1 MKSKILFL
9 YKIESKGF
17 LDCLEW
23 NNFITRFPSFF
34 LGKSYVGLNNDLFNK
49 EKKFFVKPWHYLWA
63 MLCTKTYNKV
73 YDTIFKLKQIF
84 REA

>member
-23 NNFITRFPSFF
+23 NHFITRFPSFF

-49 EKKFFVKPWHYLWA
+49 EKKFFVKP
-63 MLCTKTYNKV
+63 
-73 YDTIFKLKQIF
+73 
-84 REA
+84 

>member
-23 NNFITRFPSFF
+23 NHFITRFPSFF

-49 EKKFFVKPWHYLWA
+49 EKKILCETMTLFMSHA
-63 MLCTKTYNKV
+63 MY
-73 YDTIFKLKQIF
+73 
-84 REA
+84 